1 MKKTSLVWIII
12 IFILLAMI
20 VALLYLF
27 AFRKPQPSATTN
39 QNQVNTNTI
48 GATNTNVDETT
59 NTNTNTETSICGL
72 TGLKS
77 FTFGKEILTNNSFT
91 DGADGWQGHG
101 YFSTTAA
108 DDQYDQLSVTNGI
121 AAFAADESDPLS
133 TRYGL
138 LQVVNLDVRNADS
151 ITLSATVRAAESSL
165 GGTGQ
170 QGREAPV
177 AIGVV
182 YYDQDCVLHS
192 GLPEDSKQGLATRMF
207 WRGFYYQE
215 PTGNE
220 VSDFGTKTESGEW
233 IDYSIDLKQFN
244 PQVITVVGVEGAGWK
259 PRSGSVDEISLI
271 VE

>member
-1 MKKTSLVWIII
+1 MKKASLVWMII

-20 VALLYLF
+20 VVLLYLF
-27 AFRKPQPSATTN
+27 IFRKPQQPSATVNRN
-39 QNQVNTNTI
+39 Q
-48 GATNTNVDETT
+48 ANTNVVVTANAA
-59 NTNTNTETSICGL
+59 NTNTNAEASVCGL

-77 FTFGKEILTNNSFT
+77 FTSGKEVLTNNSFE
-91 DGADGWQGHG
+91 DGADGWQGHT
-101 YFSTTAA
+101 YFSTTTT
-108 DDQYDQLSVTNGI
+108 DDQYDQLSVEDGVVT
-121 AAFAADESDPLS
+121 FTADESDPVS

-138 LQVVNLDVRNADS
+138 LQVVNLDVRNTDS
-151 ITLSATVRAAESSL
+151 ITLSARVQANESSL

-177 AIGVV
+177 AVGVV

-192 GLPEDSKQGLATRMF
+192 GLPEDPKQGLATRMF

-215 PTGNE
+215 PTGSE
-220 VSDFGTKTESGEW
+220 VSSFGTKTEPSEW
-233 IDYSIDLKQFN
+233 LEYSIDLKQFN

-259 PRSGSVDEISLI
+259 PRSGSVAEISLV